1 MSDLVASLATIF
13 AFLVQQMTSI
23 AAFFVTS
30 TLGQVIL
37 AVALFTVIV
46 YLIGYVINSIR

>member
-1 MSDLVASLATIF
+1 MSELVESLATIF
-13 AFLVQQMTSI
+13 GFLVQQMTSI
-23 AAFFVTS
+23 ATFFVTS

-37 AVALFTVIV
+37 GVALFSVII